1 MPKGL
6 PTAAQLWD
14 GDVSF
19 FSIDTDLIQ
28 AAAYDFDAGALNQL
42 PHQLPRTMQL
52 QLTEV
57 VAEEIVGHLM
67 KPVAASVNALKT
79 ASDNLKRLAKLPL
92 AVVDKSF
99 HEVDPIK
106 AADQYF
112 RGKVQAY
119 TERCRGGILSIE
131 GEDLASSLFKL
142 YFDNSAPFGK
152 RQDKKSEFP
161 DAASLLLLEQ
171 YAEDNST
178 LGVIA
183 SGDGGW
189 EAYAE
194 QSKHLYVV
202 KSLDQLTSLLASTSE
217 HAEALKAKI
226 FAAVMDEHSVLGV
239 QLTAA
244 LEEHLS
250 SSDWDVGDIYA
261 SSGRVDADFYDAK
274 LISYEFDAEDVNVW
288 PVEDQPNT
296 WIVELD
302 MSVSVMVEIDVQFFV
317 WDSIDREDVGIGSK
331 LISVPFETEVNAF
344 LTCSDVQ
351 LEAGPESWW
360 VETELAK
367 GRYSVEGFEV
377 EPNYGDDD

>member
-28 AAAYDFDAGALNQL
+28 AAGYDFDAGALNQL

-67 KPVAASVNALKT
+67 KPVVASVDELKAASDK
-79 ASDNLKRLAKLPL
+79 LKRLAQLPL
-92 AVVDKSF
+92 AAVDKSLE
-99 HEVDPIK
+99 EVDPIK

-112 RGKVQAY
+112 RGKVQDY
-119 TERCRGGILSIE
+119 TERCRGGILSLE
-131 GEDLASSLFKL
+131 GEEIASSLFKL
-142 YFDNSAPFGK
+142 YFNNSAPFGK
-152 RQDKKSEFP
+152 RKDKKSEFP
-161 DAASLLLLEQ
+161 DAASLLLLDQ
-171 YAEDNST
+171 YAEDNGT

-226 FAAVMDEHSVLGV
+226 FAAVMDAGSALGD
-239 QLTAA
+239 QLRAA

-250 SSDWDVGDIYA
+250 TSEWDLGDIYA
-261 SSGRVDADFYDAK
+261 SAGRVEADFYDAV
-274 LISYEFDAEDVNVW
+274 LVSYKFDAEGVNVW
-288 PVEDQPNT
+288 LIEDEPNT
-296 WIVELD
+296 LN
-302 MSVSVMVEIDVQFFV
+302 
-317 WDSIDREDVGIGSK
+317 R
-331 LISVPFETEVNAF
+331 T
-344 LTCSDVQ
+344 
-351 LEAGPESWW
+351 
-360 VETELAK
+360 
-367 GRYSVEGFEV
+367 GF
-377 EPNYGDDD
+377 GGG

>member
-28 AAAYDFDAGALNQL
+28 AAGYDFDAGTLNQL

-57 VAEEIVGHLM
+57 VSEEIVGHLM
-67 KPVAASVNALKT
+67 KPVFASVDELKA
-79 ASDNLKRLAKLPL
+79 ASDNLKRLAQLPL
-92 AVVDKSF
+92 AAIDKSF
-99 HEVDPIK
+99 EEVDPIK

-112 RGKVQAY
+112 RGKVQDY
-119 TERCRGGILSIE
+119 TERCRGGILSLE
-131 GEDLASSLFKL
+131 GEEIASSLFKL
-142 YFDNSAPFGK
+142 YFSNSAPFGK
-152 RQDKKSEFP
+152 RKDKKSEFP
-161 DAASLLLLEQ
+161 DAASLLLLDR

-226 FAAVMDEHSVLGV
+226 FAAVMDEGSALGD
-239 QLTAA
+239 QLRVA

-250 SSDWDVGDIYA
+250 SSDWDVGEIYA
-261 SSGRVDADFYDAK
+261 SSGRVDAYFYDAK
-274 LISYEFDAEDVNVW
+274 LISYEFDEEDVNVW
-288 PVEDQPNT
+288 SVEDQPNT

-302 MSVSVMVEIDVQFFV
+302 MRVSVMVEIDVQFFV

-331 LISVPFETEVNAF
+331 LVSVPFEAEVDAF
-344 LTCSDVQ
+344 LTCSEVQ
-351 LEAGPESWW
+351 LEAGPESWQ
-360 VETELAK
+360 VEAELSK
-367 GRYSVEGFEV
+367 GHYSIEGFNT
-377 EPNYGDDD
+377 EPNFGED

>member
-99 HEVDPIK
+99 DEVDPIK

-119 TERCRGGILSIE
+119 TERCRGGILSLE

-161 DAASLLLLEQ
+161 DAASLLLLDQ

-194 QSKHLYVV
+194 QSEHLYVV

-226 FAAVMDEHSVLGV
+226 FAAVMDAGSALGD
-239 QLTAA
+239 QLRAA

-250 SSDWDVGDIYA
+250 TSDWDLGDIYA
-261 SSGRVDADFYDAK
+261 SSGRVEADFYDAA
-274 LISYEFDAEDVNVW
+274 LVSYKFDAEGVNVW
-288 PVEDQPNT
+288 LIEDEPNT

-302 MSVSVMVEIDVQFFV
+302 VHVAAEVQIDVQYYA
-317 WDSIDREDVGIGSK
+317 WDSIDREEVSIGSQLVK
-331 LISVPFETEVNAF
+331 VPFETDVDAY
-344 LTCSDVQ
+344 LTCREVQ
-351 LEAGPESWW
+351 LEAGPENWL
-360 VETELAK
+360 VEPELAK
-367 GRYSVEGFEV
+367 GRYSIEGFNTEPYFMEV
-377 EPNYGDDD
+377 